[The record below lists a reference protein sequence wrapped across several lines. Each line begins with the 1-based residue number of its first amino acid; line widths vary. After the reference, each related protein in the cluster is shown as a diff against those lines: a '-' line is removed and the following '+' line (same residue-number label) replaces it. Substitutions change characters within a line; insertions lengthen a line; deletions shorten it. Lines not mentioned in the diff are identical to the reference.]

1 MKIHSY
7 TPFTAAWSAVMHQPL
22 CGVRRHI
29 GTALAALAFTLAPMM
44 PASATPGVPGSLDT
58 SFGSGGS
65 TITAVGSSPSIVES
79 ITMQPDGKIVAL
91 GRCLVGGID
100 NFCLAR
106 YQGNGTL
113 DASFGTAGTVS
124 TLIGTFSRGASVALQ
139 SDGKI
144 VAAGACA
151 GNGVSHFCVARYLAS
166 GLLDAGFGT
175 AGTLS
180 TPMDTFVAR
189 GQSVA
194 LQPNGKIVV
203 AGTCGTLGATS
214 FCLVRF
220 DANGALD
227 SGFGVAGKLSTLIG
241 NSSEGFSVALQPD
254 GKIVVGGTCRI
265 INQLVFCLAR
275 YLANGTLDTSFG
287 TAGKRTTPIGSYATL
302 RSIALQPSGQIVAA
316 GECTVNSATEFCVV
330 LYQPNSNIEIVRTLL
345 LGRQANGYSVAI
357 QPDGRIVVAGACFI
371 DGDLFTSLSCLVRL
385 RADLGSDSSFGT
397 AGSVST
403 LIGQSSSATS
413 VVLQPDGKIVV
424 AGSCSEGGNFKFCLA
439 RFEGG
444 PSGAQFCS
452 LDIDGDGRVNATTDT
467 LILNRIALGINT
479 SAAIAGISFPATAT
493 RNTWPL
499 IRDYLVSNCGLV
511 LLP

>member
-1 MKIHSY
+1 
-7 TPFTAAWSAVMHQPL
+7 MHQPL
-22 CGVRRHI
+22 GLVWRPV
-29 GTALAALAFTLAPMM
+29 GTALAAIVFTLVLLS

-65 TITAVGSSPSIVES
+65 TITTVGSSPSAVQS
-79 ITMQPDGKIVAL
+79 IAMQPDGKIVAL
-91 GRCLVGGID
+91 GVCLVGGVD

-113 DASFGTAGTVS
+113 DASFGSAGKVS
-124 TLIGTFSRGASVALQ
+124 TLMGTRSQGTSVALQ
-139 SDGKI
+139 PDGKI
-144 VAAGACA
+144 VAAGACV
-151 GNGVSHFCVARYLAS
+151 GNGAASFCVARYLAS

-175 AGTLS
+175 AGTIS
-180 TPMDTFVAR
+180 TPMGTVVASGR
-189 GQSVA
+189 SVA

-203 AGTCGTLGATS
+203 AGTCGALGATS
-214 FCLVRF
+214 FCLVRYE
-220 DANGALD
+220 ANGSLD
-227 SGFGVAGKLSTLIG
+227 SSFGVAGKLSTTIG
-241 NSSEGFSVALQPD
+241 NSADGFSVALQPD
-254 GKIVVGGTCRI
+254 GKIVVGGTCVVSQFVI
-265 INQLVFCLAR
+265 CAAR

-287 TAGKRTTPIGSYATL
+287 TAGKRITSIGSYAAL
-302 RSIALQPSGQIVAA
+302 RSIALQPDGQIVAA
-316 GECTVNSATEFCVV
+316 GECEVDSATLFCLVH
-330 LYQPNSNIEIVRTLL
+330 YQPGSNIEIVRTLL
-345 LGRQANGYSVAI
+345 IGTRAGGYSVAI
-357 QPDGRIVVAGACFI
+357 QPDGRIVVAGYCAI
-371 DGDLFTSLSCLVRL
+371 GGNTLLCLLRL
-385 RADLGSDSSFGT
+385 KTNGAPDASFGT
-397 AGSVST
+397 AGVAST

-413 VVLQPDGKIVV
+413 VALQPDGKIVA

-479 SAAIAGISFPATAT
+479 SAVLSGISFPTNAT

-499 IRDYLVSNCGLV
+499 IRDYLVSNCGMV